1 MREAKRA
8 GDVVHFGVFRADFR
22 TGELRKQGAQIRL
35 QDKPFQLLAALVQ
48 HPGEL
53 VTRDELRRTLWGD
66 QTFVDFER
74 SLNIAI
80 TKLRAALGDSADNP
94 RFVET
99 LPRRGYRFI
108 APLTVDTEHQT
119 IPVSSGTAEIQA
131 QSPQAK
137 PEAPAVIS
145 EAAPGATEPRPARRP
160 GRRRALVIGGLS
172 LAAGATAAFVGI
184 WVTQQPGPNG
194 PLRVE
199 SLAVLPL
206 ENLSGDADQEFL
218 ADAVTD
224 ALITELGK
232 IDTVRVISRTSIVPY
247 KGAKKSLPDIGRELR
262 VDAVVEGSVVRSGNR
277 IRITAQLVHAASD
290 RHLWAQVFERDVHDV
305 LSLYDEV
312 SEAIAR
318 EIHAK
323 IDRSTTV
330 AARRRGVDPEAWT
343 LYMRGRYLWTRV
355 TPDNLEKARD
365 YFQQAI
371 DKQADFAMAYA
382 GLADAYLLLAFNRVQ
397 SPLEAIPR
405 ARAAALKALE
415 LDHSLAEAHTSL
427 AGIACTF
434 DADWSAA
441 ERGYR
446 RAFEINPSYAVAHRW
461 WGTTL
466 AGLGRHAEAAAEIRR
481 ALEIDPVSLRA
492 NNAAGATL
500 YLARRYP
507 EAIEQYR
514 KTLELEPSYAPS
526 LIGLGRVYTA
536 LGRKT
541 EALTELEHAA
551 TISNRAAVSLATL
564 GYAYGVFG
572 SRDQALNIVA
582 ELRERSTTAYVSPE
596 DYAFV
601 YLGLRDDHRVLQELE
616 RAAEERSSSLSSLKT
631 ALEYD
636 PLRRNPRFA
645 DLLRRVNLN

>member
-1 MREAKRA
+1 MGEAKRA
-8 GDVVHFGVFRADFR
+8 SGVVQFGTFRADFR
-22 TGELRKQGAQIRL
+22 TGELRKQGVQIKL
-35 QDKPFQLLAALVQ
+35 QGKPLQLLAVLVQ

-108 APLTVDTEHQT
+108 APLTVGTEQQT
-119 IPVSSGTAEIQA
+119 TPASSGTGEMQA

-137 PEAPAVIS
+137 PEAPPAMS
-145 EAAPGATEPRPARRP
+145 EARPGGQRPVRRP
-160 GRRRALVIGGLS
+160 NRRRALVIGALS
-172 LAAGATAAFVGI
+172 VAAAATAAFAGI
-184 WVTQQPGPNG
+184 WVAEQRGTGGP
-194 PLRVE
+194 PRVE

-232 IDTVRVISRTSIVPY
+232 IDAVRVVSRTSIIRY
-247 KGAKKSLPDIGRELR
+247 KGVRKALPDIGRELR

-290 RHLWAQVFERDVHDV
+290 RHLWAQAFERDMHDV
-305 LSLYDEV
+305 LALYTDV
-312 SEAIAR
+312 SEAIAK

-323 IDRSTTV
+323 IDRSATGVRTR
-330 AARRRGVDPEAWT
+330 AVDPEAWE
-343 LYMRGRYLWTRV
+343 LYTRGRYFWARV
-355 TPDNLEKARD
+355 SAANLEKARE

-382 GLADAYLLLAFNRVQ
+382 GLADAYLLLAYNRVL

-415 LDHSLAEAHTSL
+415 LDDSLADAHVSL

-446 RAFEINPSYAVAHRW
+446 RAFEVNPNHATAHQW
-461 WGTTL
+461 WGMTL
-466 AGLGRHAEAAAEIRR
+466 AGLGRHSEAASEIRR
-481 ALEIDPVSLRA
+481 ALEIDPVSLRVGK
-492 NNAAGATL
+492 AAGTIL
-500 YLARRYP
+500 HLARRHA
-507 EAIEQYR
+507 EAIEQYK
-514 KTLELEPSYAPS
+514 KTLELDPNYAPA
-526 LIGLGRVYTA
+526 LIELGRVYTV

-541 EALTELEHAA
+541 QALPELERAA
-551 TISNRAAVSLATL
+551 QASNRSSSSLAAL

-572 SRDQALNIVA
+572 SRDRALNILS
-582 ELRERSTTAYVSPE
+582 ELRDQSTHAYVSPE
-596 DYAFV
+596 DYASV
-601 YLGLRDDHRVLQELE
+601 YLGLRDDDRVFQELA
-616 RAAEERSSSLSSLKT
+616 RAADQRLSSLYTLKT
-631 ALEYD
+631 ASEFD
-636 PLRRNPRFA
+636 PIRTDPRFA
-645 DLLRRVNLN
+645 DLLRRVHLN

>member
-1 MREAKRA
+1 MGEAKRA
-8 GDVVHFGVFRADFR
+8 SDVVQFGTFRADFR
-22 TGELRKQGAQIRL
+22 TGELRRQGVQIKL
-35 QDKPFQLLAALVQ
+35 QGKPLQLLAVLVQ

-108 APLTVDTEHQT
+108 APLTVGTEQQT
-119 IPVSSGTAEIQA
+119 IPASSGTGETQA

-137 PEAPAVIS
+137 PEAPPAMS
-145 EAAPGATEPRPARRP
+145 EAGPGAAEQRPVRRP
-160 GRRRALVIGGLS
+160 SRRRALVIGALS
-172 LAAGATAAFVGI
+172 VPAVAAAVFAGI
-184 WVTQQPGPNG
+184 WVAEQRGTGGP
-194 PLRVE
+194 PRVE

-232 IDTVRVISRTSIVPY
+232 IDAVRVVSRTSIVRY
-247 KGAKKSLPDIGRELR
+247 KGVRKALPDIGRELR

-290 RHLWAQVFERDVHDV
+290 RHLWAQAFERDMHDV
-305 LSLYDEV
+305 LALYTDV
-312 SEAIAR
+312 SEAIAK

-323 IDRSTTV
+323 IDRSATGVRTR
-330 AARRRGVDPEAWT
+330 AVDPEAWE
-343 LYMRGRYLWTRV
+343 LYSRGRYFWARV
-355 TPDNLEKARD
+355 SADNLEKARE

-382 GLADAYLLLAFNRVQ
+382 GLADAYLLLAYNRVL

-415 LDHSLAEAHTSL
+415 LDDSLADAHTSL

-446 RAFEINPSYAVAHRW
+446 RAFEVNPNHATARQW
-461 WGTTL
+461 WGMTL

-481 ALEIDPVSLRA
+481 ALEIDPVSLRVGK
-492 NNAAGATL
+492 AAGTIL
-500 YLARRYP
+500 YLARRYA
-507 EAIEQYR
+507 EAIEQYK
-514 KTLELEPSYAPS
+514 KTLELDPNYAPA
-526 LIGLGRVYTA
+526 LIELGRVYTVLGQKTQA
-536 LGRKT
+536 LP
-541 EALTELEHAA
+541 ELERAA
-551 TISNRAAVSLATL
+551 QVSNRSSSSLAAL

-572 SRDQALNIVA
+572 SRDRALNILS
-582 ELRERSTTAYVSPE
+582 ELRGRSTHAYVSPE
-596 DYAFV
+596 DYAIV
-601 YLGLRDDHRVLQELE
+601 YLGLRDDDRVFQELA
-616 RAAEERSSSLSSLKT
+616 RAADQRLSSLYTLKT
-631 ALEYD
+631 APEFD
-636 PLRRNPRFA
+636 PIRTDPRFA
-645 DLLRRVNLN
+645 DLLRRVHLN

>member
-1 MREAKRA
+1 MGEDKRA
-8 GDVVHFGVFRADFR
+8 NDVVQFGTFRADFR
-22 TGELRKQGAQIRL
+22 TGELRRQGVQIKL
-35 QDKPFQLLAALVQ
+35 QGKPLQLLAVLVQ

-108 APLTVDTEHQT
+108 APLTVGTEQQT
-119 IPVSSGTAEIQA
+119 IPASSGTGEMRA
-131 QSPQAK
+131 QSSQAK
-137 PEAPAVIS
+137 PEAPPAMS
-145 EAAPGATEPRPARRP
+145 EAGPRAAEQRPVRRP
-160 GRRRALVIGGLS
+160 GRRRALVIGALS
-172 LAAGATAAFVGI
+172 VPALAAAVFAGI
-184 WVTQQPGPNG
+184 WIEDQRGTGGP
-194 PLRVE
+194 PRVE

-232 IDTVRVISRTSIVPY
+232 IDAVRVVSRTSIVRY
-247 KGAKKSLPDIGRELR
+247 KGVRKALPDIGRELR

-290 RHLWAQVFERDVHDV
+290 RHLWAQAFERDIHDV
-305 LSLYDEV
+305 LRLYTDV
-312 SEAIAR
+312 SEAIAK

-323 IDRSTTV
+323 IDRSATGVRTR
-330 AARRRGVDPEAWT
+330 AVDPEAWE
-343 LYMRGRYLWTRV
+343 LYSRGRYFWARV
-355 TPDNLEKARD
+355 SADNLEKARE

-382 GLADAYLLLAFNRVQ
+382 GLADAYLLLAYNRVL

-415 LDHSLAEAHTSL
+415 LDDSLADAHTSL

-434 DADWSAA
+434 DADWLAA

-446 RAFEINPSYAVAHRW
+446 RAFEVNPNHATARQW
-461 WGTTL
+461 WGMTL
-466 AGLGRHAEAAAEIRR
+466 AGLGRHAEAATEIRR
-481 ALEIDPVSLRA
+481 ALEIDPVSLRVGK
-492 NNAAGATL
+492 AGGTIL
-500 YLARRYP
+500 YLARRYA
-507 EAIEQYR
+507 EAIEQYK
-514 KTLELEPSYAPS
+514 KTLELGPNYAPA
-526 LIGLGRVYTA
+526 LIELGRVYTVLGQKTQA
-536 LGRKT
+536 LP
-541 EALTELEHAA
+541 ELERAA
-551 TISNRAAVSLATL
+551 QVSNRSSSSLAAL

-572 SRDQALNIVA
+572 SRDRALNILS
-582 ELRERSTTAYVSPE
+582 ELRGRSTHAYVSPE
-596 DYAFV
+596 DYAIV
-601 YLGLRDDHRVLQELE
+601 YLGLRDDDRVFQELS
-616 RAAEERSSSLSSLKT
+616 RAADQRLSSLYTLKT
-631 ALEYD
+631 APEFD
-636 PLRRNPRFA
+636 PIRTDPRFA
-645 DLLRRVNLN
+645 DLLRRVHLN

>member
-1 MREAKRA
+1 MGEAKRA
-8 GDVVHFGVFRADFR
+8 SGVVQFGTFRADFR
-22 TGELRKQGAQIRL
+22 TGELRKQGVQIKL
-35 QDKPFQLLAALVQ
+35 QGKPLQLLAVLVQ

-108 APLTVDTEHQT
+108 APLTVGTEQQT
-119 IPVSSGTAEIQA
+119 TPASSGTGEMQA

-137 PEAPAVIS
+137 PEAPPAMS
-145 EAAPGATEPRPARRP
+145 EARPGGQRPVRRP
-160 GRRRALVIGGLS
+160 NRRRALVIGALS
-172 LAAGATAAFVGI
+172 VAAAATAAFAGI
-184 WVTQQPGPNG
+184 WVAEQRGTGGP
-194 PLRVE
+194 PRVE

-232 IDTVRVISRTSIVPY
+232 IDAVRVVSRTSIIRY
-247 KGAKKSLPDIGRELR
+247 KGVRKALPDIGRELR

-290 RHLWAQVFERDVHDV
+290 RHLWAQAFERDMHDV
-305 LSLYDEV
+305 LALYTDV
-312 SEAIAR
+312 SEAIAK

-323 IDRSTTV
+323 IDRSATGVRTR
-330 AARRRGVDPEAWT
+330 AVDPEAWE
-343 LYMRGRYLWTRV
+343 LYTRGRYFWARV
-355 TPDNLEKARD
+355 SAANLEKARE

-382 GLADAYLLLAFNRVQ
+382 GLADAYLLLAYNRVL

-415 LDHSLAEAHTSL
+415 LDDSLADAHVSL

-446 RAFEINPSYAVAHRW
+446 RAFEVNPNHATAHQW
-461 WGTTL
+461 WGMTL
-466 AGLGRHAEAAAEIRR
+466 AGLGRHSEAASEIRR
-481 ALEIDPVSLRA
+481 ALEIDPVSLRVGK
-492 NNAAGATL
+492 AAGTIL
-500 YLARRYP
+500 HLARRHA
-507 EAIEQYR
+507 EAIEQYK
-514 KTLELEPSYAPS
+514 KTLELDPNYAPA
-526 LIGLGRVYTA
+526 LIELGRVYTV

-541 EALTELEHAA
+541 QALPELERAA
-551 TISNRAAVSLATL
+551 QASNRSSSSLAAL

-572 SRDQALNIVA
+572 SRDRALNILS
-582 ELRERSTTAYVSPE
+582 ELRDQSTHAYVSPE
-596 DYAFV
+596 DYASV
-601 YLGLRDDHRVLQELE
+601 YLGLRDDDRVFQELS
-616 RAAEERSSSLSSLKT
+616 RAADQRLSSLYTLKT
-631 ALEYD
+631 ASEFD
-636 PLRRNPRFA
+636 PIRTDPRFA
-645 DLLRRVNLN
+645 DLLRRVHLN

>member
-1 MREAKRA
+1 MGEAKGA
-8 GDVVHFGVFRADFR
+8 SDVVQFGTFRADFR
-22 TGELRKQGAQIRL
+22 TGELRRQGVQIKL
-35 QDKPFQLLAALVQ
+35 QGKPLQLLAVLVQ

-108 APLTVDTEHQT
+108 APLTVGTEQQT
-119 IPVSSGTAEIQA
+119 IPASSDTGAAQA
-131 QSPQAK
+131 QSPPTK
-137 PEAPAVIS
+137 TEAPPAMS
-145 EAAPGATEPRPARRP
+145 EAGPGAAEQRPVRRP
-160 GRRRALVIGGLS
+160 SRRRALLIGALS
-172 LAAGATAAFVGI
+172 VPAVAAAVFAGI
-184 WVTQQPGPNG
+184 WVAEQRGTGGP
-194 PLRVE
+194 PRVE

-232 IDTVRVISRTSIVPY
+232 IDAVRVVSRTSIVRY
-247 KGAKKSLPDIGRELR
+247 KGVRKALPDIGRELR

-290 RHLWAQVFERDVHDV
+290 RHLWAQAFERDMHDV
-305 LSLYDEV
+305 LALYTDV
-312 SEAIAR
+312 SEAIAK

-323 IDRSTTV
+323 IDRSATGVRTR
-330 AARRRGVDPEAWT
+330 AVDPEAWE
-343 LYMRGRYLWTRV
+343 LYSRGRYFWARV
-355 TPDNLEKARD
+355 SADNLEKARE

-382 GLADAYLLLAFNRVQ
+382 GLADAYLLLAYNRVL

-415 LDHSLAEAHTSL
+415 LDDSLADAHTSL

-446 RAFEINPSYAVAHRW
+446 RAFEVNPNHATAHQW
-461 WGTTL
+461 WGMTL

-481 ALEIDPVSLRA
+481 ALEIDPVSLRVGK
-492 NNAAGATL
+492 AAGTIL
-500 YLARRYP
+500 YLARRYA
-507 EAIEQYR
+507 EAIEQYK
-514 KTLELEPSYAPS
+514 KTLELDPNYAPA
-526 LIGLGRVYTA
+526 LIELGRVYTVLGQKTQA
-536 LGRKT
+536 LP
-541 EALTELEHAA
+541 ELERAA
-551 TISNRAAVSLATL
+551 QVSNRSSSSLAAL

-572 SRDQALNIVA
+572 SRDRALNILS
-582 ELRERSTTAYVSPE
+582 ELRGRSTHAYVSPE
-596 DYAFV
+596 DYAIV
-601 YLGLRDDHRVLQELE
+601 YLGLRDDDRVFQELS
-616 RAAEERSSSLSSLKT
+616 RAADQRLSSLYTLKT
-631 ALEYD
+631 APEFD
-636 PLRRNPRFA
+636 PIRTDPRFA
-645 DLLRRVNLN
+645 DLLRRVHLN

>member
-1 MREAKRA
+1 MGEAKRA
-8 GDVVHFGVFRADFR
+8 SDVVQFGTFRADFR
-22 TGELRKQGAQIRL
+22 TGELRRQGVQIKL
-35 QDKPFQLLAALVQ
+35 QGKPLQLLAVLVQ

-53 VTRDELRRTLWGD
+53 VTRDELRGTLWGD

-108 APLTVDTEHQT
+108 APLTVGTEQQT
-119 IPVSSGTAEIQA
+119 IPPSNGTGEMQA
-131 QSPQAK
+131 QSSQAK
-137 PEAPAVIS
+137 PEAPPVMS
-145 EAAPGATEPRPARRP
+145 EAGPRAAEQRPAP
-160 GRRRALVIGGLS
+160 SPSRRRVLVFGALSVPAV
-172 LAAGATAAFVGI
+172 AAAMFAGI
-184 WVTQQPGPNG
+184 WVAEQRGTGGP
-194 PLRVE
+194 PRVE

-232 IDTVRVISRTSIVPY
+232 IDAVRVVSRTSIVRY
-247 KGAKKSLPDIGRELR
+247 KGVRKALPDIGRELR
-262 VDAVVEGSVVRSGNR
+262 VDAVVEGSVIRSGNR

-290 RHLWAQVFERDVHDV
+290 RHLWAQAFERDMHDV
-305 LSLYDEV
+305 LALYTDV
-312 SEAIAR
+312 SEAIAK

-323 IDRSTTV
+323 IDHSANGVRTR
-330 AARRRGVDPEAWT
+330 AVDPEAWE
-343 LYMRGRYLWTRV
+343 LYSRGRYFWARV
-355 TPDNLEKARD
+355 SADNLKKARD

-382 GLADAYLLLAFNRVQ
+382 GLSDAYLLLAYNRVL

-415 LDHSLAEAHTSL
+415 LDDSLAEAHTSL

-441 ERGYR
+441 ERGYM
-446 RAFEINPSYAVAHRW
+446 RAFEVNPNHATAHQW
-461 WGTTL
+461 WGMTL

-481 ALEIDPVSLRA
+481 ALEIDPVSLRVGK
-492 NNAAGATL
+492 AAGTIP
-500 YLARRYP
+500 YLARRYA
-507 EAIEQYR
+507 EAVEQYK
-514 KTLELEPSYAPS
+514 KTLELDPNYAPA
-526 LIGLGRVYTA
+526 LIELGRVYTVLGQKTQA
-536 LGRKT
+536 LP
-541 EALTELEHAA
+541 ELERAA
-551 TISNRAAVSLATL
+551 QVSNRSSSSLAAL

-572 SRDQALNIVA
+572 SRDRALNILS
-582 ELRERSTTAYVSPE
+582 ELRGRSTHAYVSPE
-596 DYAFV
+596 DYAIV
-601 YLGLRDDHRVLQELE
+601 YLGLRDDDRVFQELS
-616 RAAEERSSSLSSLKT
+616 RAADQRLSSLYTLKT
-631 ALEYD
+631 APEFD
-636 PLRRNPRFA
+636 PIRTDPRFA
-645 DLLRRVNLN
+645 DLLRRVHLN

>member
-1 MREAKRA
+1 MREAKRT

-48 HPGEL
+48 QPGEL

-108 APLTVDTEHQT
+108 APLTVGTEQQT
-119 IPVSSGTAEIQA
+119 IPVSSGRGEIQA

-137 PEAPAVIS
+137 PEAPPTMSDAG
-145 EAAPGATEPRPARRP
+145 PGATEPPPVRRP
-160 GRRRALVIGGLS
+160 TRRRAMLIGALS
-172 LAAGATAAFVGI
+172 IAAAATAAFAGI
-184 WVTQQPGPNG
+184 WVAEQRGASDPP
-194 PLRVE
+194 RIE

-206 ENLSGDADQEFL
+206 ENLSGDVDQEFL

-232 IDTVRVISRTSIVPY
+232 INTVRVISRTSIVPY
-247 KGAKKSLPDIGRELR
+247 KGVKKSLPDIGRELR

-290 RHLWAQVFERDVHDV
+290 RHLWAKAFEREVHDV
-305 LSLYDEV
+305 LTLYDEV
-312 SEAIAR
+312 SESIAR

-323 IDRSTTV
+323 IDRSTT
-330 AARRRGVDPEAWT
+330 ARKQAVNPDAWV
-343 LYMRGRYLWTRV
+343 LYMRGRYFWARV
-355 TPDNLEKARD
+355 SPDNLKKARD

-382 GLADAYLLLAFNRVQ
+382 GLADTYVLLAVNRVQ

-446 RAFEINPSYAVAHRW
+446 RAFEINPSYAIAHQW

-492 NNAAGATL
+492 NTAAGTIL

-507 EAIEQYR
+507 EAVEQYR

-551 TISNRAAVSLATL
+551 KISNRTSISLATL

-572 SRDQALNIVA
+572 FRNQALDIIA
-582 ELRERSTTAYVSPE
+582 ELRERSTTEYASPE

-601 YLGLRDDHRVLQELE
+601 YLGLRDDQRVLQELE
-616 RAAEERSSSLSSLKT
+616 RAAEERSSSLYSLK
-631 ALEYD
+631 AVLEYD

>member
-1 MREAKRA
+1 MGEIKRA
-8 GDVVHFGVFRADFR
+8 SDVVQFGTFRVDFR
-22 TGELRKQGAQIRL
+22 TGELRRQGVPIKL
-35 QDKPFQLLAALVQ
+35 QDKPLQLLAVLVQ

-108 APLTVDTEHQT
+108 APLTVGTEPQT
-119 IPVSSGTAEIQA
+119 IPASSGTGEIQA
-131 QSPQAK
+131 PSPQAN
-137 PEAPAVIS
+137 PEAPPAMS
-145 EAAPGATEPRPARRP
+145 KAGPEATEQRPVGRLS
-160 GRRRALVIGGLS
+160 RRRSLVIGALS
-172 LAAGATAAFVGI
+172 VAAIATAAFAGI
-184 WVTQQPGPNG
+184 WVAEQRGASGP
-194 PLRVE
+194 PRVE

-206 ENLSGDADQEFL
+206 ENLSGDPDQEFL
-218 ADAVTD
+218 ADAVTE

-232 IDTVRVISRTSIVPY
+232 INTVRVISRTSIVPY
-247 KGAKKSLPDIGRELR
+247 KGVKKSLPDIGRELR

-277 IRITAQLVHAASD
+277 IRITAQLLHAASD
-290 RHLWAQVFERDVHDV
+290 RHLWAQAFERDVHDV
-305 LSLYDEV
+305 LSLYGEV

-323 IDRSTTV
+323 IDRSTTAV
-330 AARRRGVDPEAWT
+330 VRTRVVDPDAWV
-343 LYMRGRYLWTRV
+343 LYMRGRYFWARV
-355 TPDNLEKARD
+355 SPDNLKKARD

-371 DKQADFAMAYA
+371 DKQADFALPYA

-415 LDHSLAEAHTSL
+415 LDDTLAEAHTSL

-446 RAFEINPSYAVAHRW
+446 RAFELNPNHATAHQW
-461 WGTTL
+461 WGMTL

-481 ALEIDPVSLRA
+481 AQEIDPVSLRVGK
-492 NNAAGATL
+492 AAGTIL
-500 YLARRYP
+500 YLARRYT
-507 EAIEQYR
+507 EAIEQYK
-514 KTLELEPSYAPS
+514 KTLELDPNYAPA
-526 LIGLGRVYTA
+526 LIELGRVYTVLGQKTQA
-536 LGRKT
+536 LP
-541 EALTELEHAA
+541 ELERA
-551 TISNRAAVSLATL
+551 TQVSNRSSSSLAAL

-572 SRDQALNIVA
+572 SRDLALTILS
-582 ELRERSTTAYVSPE
+582 ELRARSAHAYVSPE
-596 DYAFV
+596 DYAIV
-601 YLGLRDDHRVLQELE
+601 YLGLRDDDRVFQELV
-616 RAAEERSSSLSSLKT
+616 RAADQRLSSLYTLKT
-631 ALEYD
+631 APEFD
-636 PLRRNPRFA
+636 PIRTDSRFA
-645 DLLRRVNLN
+645 DLLRRVHLN

>member
-1 MREAKRA
+1 MGEAKRA
-8 GDVVHFGVFRADFR
+8 SDVVQFGTFRADFR
-22 TGELRKQGAQIRL
+22 TGELRRQGVQIKL
-35 QDKPFQLLAALVQ
+35 QGKPLQLLAVFVQ

-108 APLTVDTEHQT
+108 APLTVGTEQQT
-119 IPVSSGTAEIQA
+119 IPASSGTGEMQA
-131 QSPQAK
+131 QSSQAK
-137 PEAPAVIS
+137 PEAPPAMS
-145 EAAPGATEPRPARRP
+145 EAGPGAAEQRPVRRP
-160 GRRRALVIGGLS
+160 SRRRALMIGALS
-172 LAAGATAAFVGI
+172 VPAVAAAVFAGI
-184 WVTQQPGPNG
+184 WVAEQRGTGGP
-194 PLRVE
+194 PRVE

-232 IDTVRVISRTSIVPY
+232 IDAVRVVSRTSIVRY
-247 KGAKKSLPDIGRELR
+247 KGVRKALPDIGRELR

-290 RHLWAQVFERDVHDV
+290 RHLWAQAFERDMHDV
-305 LSLYDEV
+305 LALYTDV
-312 SEAIAR
+312 SEAIAK

-323 IDRSTTV
+323 IDRSATGVRTR
-330 AARRRGVDPEAWT
+330 AVDPEAWE
-343 LYMRGRYLWTRV
+343 LYSRGRYFWARV
-355 TPDNLEKARD
+355 SADNLEKARE

-382 GLADAYLLLAFNRVQ
+382 GLADAYLLLAYNRVL

-415 LDHSLAEAHTSL
+415 LDDSLADAHTSL

-446 RAFEINPSYAVAHRW
+446 RAFEVNPNHATAHQW
-461 WGTTL
+461 WGMTL

-481 ALEIDPVSLRA
+481 ALEIDPVSLRVGK
-492 NNAAGATL
+492 AAGTIL
-500 YLARRYP
+500 YLARRYA
-507 EAIEQYR
+507 EAIEQYK
-514 KTLELEPSYAPS
+514 KTLELDPNYAPA
-526 LIGLGRVYTA
+526 LIELGRVYTVLGQKTQA
-536 LGRKT
+536 LP
-541 EALTELEHAA
+541 ELERAA
-551 TISNRAAVSLATL
+551 QVSNRSSSSLAAL

-572 SRDQALNIVA
+572 SRDRALNILS
-582 ELRERSTTAYVSPE
+582 ELRGRSTHAYVSPE
-596 DYAFV
+596 DYAIV
-601 YLGLRDDHRVLQELE
+601 YLGLRDDDRVFQELS
-616 RAAEERSSSLSSLKT
+616 RAADQRLSSLYTLKT
-631 ALEYD
+631 APEFD
-636 PLRRNPRFA
+636 PIRTDPRFA
-645 DLLRRVNLN
+645 DLLRRVHLN

>member
-1 MREAKRA
+1 MGEAKRA
-8 GDVVHFGVFRADFR
+8 SDVVQFGTFRADFR
-22 TGELRKQGAQIRL
+22 TGELRRQGVQIKL
-35 QDKPFQLLAALVQ
+35 QGKPLQLLAVLVQ

-108 APLTVDTEHQT
+108 APLTVGTEQQT
-119 IPVSSGTAEIQA
+119 IRESSGMGGMQA
-131 QSPQAK
+131 QSSQAK
-137 PEAPAVIS
+137 PEAPPAMS
-145 EAAPGATEPRPARRP
+145 EAGPRTAEQRPVRRP
-160 GRRRALVIGGLS
+160 SRRRALVIGLLS
-172 LAAGATAAFVGI
+172 VPAVAAAVFAGI
-184 WVTQQPGPNG
+184 WVEEQRGTGGP
-194 PLRVE
+194 PRVE

-232 IDTVRVISRTSIVPY
+232 IDAVRVVSRTSIVRY
-247 KGAKKSLPDIGRELR
+247 KGVRKALPDIGRELR

-290 RHLWAQVFERDVHDV
+290 RHLWAQAFERDMHDV
-305 LSLYDEV
+305 LALYTDV
-312 SEAIAR
+312 SEAIAK

-323 IDRSTTV
+323 IDRSATGVRTR
-330 AARRRGVDPEAWT
+330 AVDPEAWE
-343 LYMRGRYLWTRV
+343 LYSRGRYFWARV
-355 TPDNLEKARD
+355 SADNLEKARE

-382 GLADAYLLLAFNRVQ
+382 GLADTYLLLAYNRVL
-397 SPLEAIPR
+397 SPLDAIPR

-415 LDHSLAEAHTSL
+415 LDDSLADAHTSL

-434 DADWSAA
+434 DADWPAA

-446 RAFEINPSYAVAHRW
+446 RAFEVNPNHATAHQW
-461 WGTTL
+461 WGMTL

-481 ALEIDPVSLRA
+481 ALEIDPVSLRVGK
-492 NNAAGATL
+492 AAGTIL
-500 YLARRYP
+500 YLARRYA
-507 EAIEQYR
+507 EAIEQYK
-514 KTLELEPSYAPS
+514 KTLELDPNYAPA
-526 LIGLGRVYTA
+526 LIELGRVYTVLGQKTQA
-536 LGRKT
+536 L
-541 EALTELEHAA
+541 LELERAA
-551 TISNRAAVSLATL
+551 QVSNRSSSSLAAL

-572 SRDQALNIVA
+572 SRDRALNILS
-582 ELRERSTTAYVSPE
+582 ELRGRSTHAYVSPE
-596 DYAFV
+596 DYAIV
-601 YLGLRDDHRVLQELE
+601 YLGLRDDDRVFQELS
-616 RAAEERSSSLSSLKT
+616 RAADQRLSSLYTLKT
-631 ALEYD
+631 AAEFD
-636 PLRRNPRFA
+636 PIRTDPRFA
-645 DLLRRVNLN
+645 DLLRRVHLN

>member
-1 MREAKRA
+1 MGEGKRA
-8 GDVVHFGVFRADFR
+8 SDVVQFGTFRADFR
-22 TGELRKQGAQIRL
+22 TGELRRQGVQIKL
-35 QDKPFQLLAALVQ
+35 QGKPLQLLAVLVQ

-108 APLTVDTEHQT
+108 APLTAGTEQQT
-119 IPVSSGTAEIQA
+119 TPASSGTGEMQA
-131 QSPQAK
+131 QSSPAK
-137 PEAPAVIS
+137 PEAPPAMS
-145 EAAPGATEPRPARRP
+145 EAGPGAAEQRPVRRP
-160 GRRRALVIGGLS
+160 RRRRALVIGLLS
-172 LAAGATAAFVGI
+172 VPAVAAAVFAGI
-184 WVTQQPGPNG
+184 WVAEQRGTGGP
-194 PLRVE
+194 PRVE

-224 ALITELGK
+224 ALMTELGK
-232 IDTVRVISRTSIVPY
+232 IDAVRVVSRTSIVRY
-247 KGAKKSLPDIGRELR
+247 KGVRKALPDIGRELR

-290 RHLWAQVFERDVHDV
+290 RHLWAQAFERDMHDV
-305 LSLYDEV
+305 LALYTDV
-312 SEAIAR
+312 SEAIAK

-323 IDRSTTV
+323 IDRSATGVRTR
-330 AARRRGVDPEAWT
+330 AVDPEAWE
-343 LYMRGRYLWTRV
+343 LYSRGRYFWARV
-355 TPDNLEKARD
+355 SADNLEKARE

-382 GLADAYLLLAFNRVQ
+382 GLADAYLLLAYNRVL

-415 LDHSLAEAHTSL
+415 LDESLADAHTSL

-446 RAFEINPSYAVAHRW
+446 RAFEVNPNHATARHW
-461 WGTTL
+461 WGMTL

-481 ALEIDPVSLRA
+481 ALELDPVSLRVGK
-492 NNAAGATL
+492 AAGTIL
-500 YLARRYP
+500 YLARRYA
-507 EAIEQYR
+507 EAIEQYK
-514 KTLELEPSYAPS
+514 KTLELDPNYAPA
-526 LIGLGRVYTA
+526 LIELGRAYTVLGQKTQA
-536 LGRKT
+536 LP
-541 EALTELEHAA
+541 ELERAA
-551 TISNRAAVSLATL
+551 QVSNRSSSSLAAL

-572 SRDQALNIVA
+572 SRDLALNILSA
-582 ELRERSTTAYVSPE
+582 LRDRSTHAYVSPE
-596 DYAFV
+596 DYAIV
-601 YLGLRDDHRVLQELE
+601 YLGLRDDDRVFQELA
-616 RAAEERSSSLSSLKT
+616 RAADQRLSSLYTLKT
-631 ALEYD
+631 APEFD
-636 PLRRNPRFA
+636 PIRTDPRFV
-645 DLLRRVNLN
+645 DLLRRVHLN